1 MTHPNPHHT
10 NSHPSSAGVV
20 AADSASDA
28 SSLRHPH
35 NQPCASVFRD
45 ALRDLVNHD
54 GTSSINPT
62 NQKCPY
68 GIALARNG
76 YAAWANAVPPALGKW
91 TITPAGWAFLETRTT
106 TPEETR

>member
-20 AADSASDA
+20 AANPSSDA
-28 SSLRHPH
+28 SDSRHPH
-35 NQPCASVFRD
+35 NTPCASVFRD

-54 GTSSINPT
+54 GTSSINPS

-76 YAAWANAVPPALGKW
+76 YAAWVTHPAPGKW
-91 TITPAGWAFLETRTT
+91 TITPHGWAFLETRTH